1 MSTYHAI
8 LSGWRLMAKVAPLV
22 VLAGALKLASHELG
36 FEDLE
41 LSPLFSGLVAANVF
55 LIGFLLAGTLGDYK
69 ESERLPSDIA
79 AGLEA
84 IADECMVVYEQRR
97 APEATGCLVDLRA
110 LAGSLMSWLR
120 ESTSDAGVQA
130 GIQRL
135 NRHFAAFEAAGVQPA
150 FIGRMKNMQSEIRV
164 KSIRIGTIRD
174 TSFVMAGYAV
184 SQVTSLLLIG
194 GLMFVSIT
202 PLFQAVFLICVITF
216 LLAYMILLIQDL
228 DNPFQYR
235 GVDSDGEIS
244 LRPLEDVVRR
254 IDEDLELVS
263 RSLPAR
269 EEAVPEPVT

>member
-8 LSGWRLMAKVAPLV
+8 LHGWRLMAKVAPLV
-22 VLAGALKLASHELG
+22 VLAGVLKLASHELG

-69 ESERLPSDIA
+69 ESERLPGDIA

-84 IADECMVVYEQRR
+84 IADECRIVHELKGS
-97 APEATGCLVDLRA
+97 PEAKRCLENVGEL
-110 LAGSLMSWLR
+110 GHSLIRWLR
-120 ESTSDAGVQA
+120 EGTSDAGVQSA
-130 GIQRL
+130 INRL
-135 NRHFAAFEAAGVQPA
+135 NGDFAAFEGVTQPG
-150 FIGRMKNMQSEIRV
+150 FIVRLKAIQTDVRAKV
-164 KSIRIGTIRD
+164 IRIGTIRD

-235 GVDSDGEIS
+235 GADSDGEIS
-244 LRPLEDVVRR
+244 LRPLEDVLRR
-254 IDEDLELVS
+254 IDEDLELAS

-269 EEAVPEPVT
+269 PEAVPEPVT